1 MRSVDPQKNYRLISQ
16 NTAEAMGLKSIQM
29 KFTMRLDIDLLFNI
43 DIRYNYYE
51 FQALPAR
58 DK

>member
-1 MRSVDPQKNYRLISQ
+1 
-16 NTAEAMGLKSIQM
+16 MGLKSIQM

-51 FQALPAR
+51 F
-58 DK
+58 